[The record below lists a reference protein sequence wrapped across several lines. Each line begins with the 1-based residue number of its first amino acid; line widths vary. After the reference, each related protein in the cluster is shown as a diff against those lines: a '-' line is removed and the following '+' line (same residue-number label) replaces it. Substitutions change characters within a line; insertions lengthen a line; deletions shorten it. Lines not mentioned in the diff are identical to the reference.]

1 MSVSNENQNKI
12 LLTDGKENILQKNK
26 ENNSNELL
34 NQSKKDYPLK
44 KSIKFISTK
53 QKNQSVNLLQ
63 KKKKLKN
70 NASSIEI
77 NKSNNGRWTDEEQNR
92 FVEAVLKFGNDW
104 KSIQNYVSSRDIT
117 QVRSHAQKFL
127 MKLKKSSFL
136 KNKGL
141 EPNLSWTKVINFLK
155 MILTYEQLKEVF
167 FSVEKDNKNFK
178 MKNLITI
185 QNNSKLNKNN
195 GSENDY
201 QFFEETNSRINND
214 NIKNEYND
222 IHYYY
227 KYNNYEKNYF
237 KFDEIDNYYNYHKI
251 LTQEEEEKEILQKFI
266 ECFNSSSGKIT
277 LNSSFEEDS
286 FKDEGN
292 YNNIFLKEIP
302 IKYNDNLI

>member
-70 NASSIEI
+70 NVSSIEI

-104 KSIQNYVSSRDIT
+104 KNIQNYVSSRDIT

-214 NIKNEYND
+214 NIKNEYKD

>member
-104 KSIQNYVSSRDIT
+104 KNIQNYVSSRDIT

-195 GSENDY
+195 GSEDDY